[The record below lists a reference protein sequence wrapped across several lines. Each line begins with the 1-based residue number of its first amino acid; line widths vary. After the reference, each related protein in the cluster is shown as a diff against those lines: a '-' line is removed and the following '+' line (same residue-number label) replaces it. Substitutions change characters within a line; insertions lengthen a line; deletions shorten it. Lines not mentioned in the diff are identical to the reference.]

1 MLLPEVVAKN
11 FLLLL
16 VPKSENSN
24 SAMPFMLHFFS
35 IAKDFSSNNKD
46 SCINWTSFPSSNL
59 IRGLF
64 VVLDLVNWTPFT
76 GFLSMR
82 HTWAVFQFQPCGK
95 YMRYIY
101 KTSSKYLITINSN
114 THTTNSYR
122 YVMVFAVCESTV
134 LELRHFTLKKSQE
147 EMLKLPKTVEG
158 RRKVVA
164 VDFWFVCSGFAVSV
178 AVCSLVHGTLNNS
191 GYANCKPC
199 NQGIYCNIG
208 KYKYSHIPAH
218 HQWAAWVISMY
229 VLPPLYRS
237 QCHHPKN
244 DFDQHAWE
252 FAWKQW
258 FEGIKNKSSWF
269 SIK

>member
-1 MLLPEVVAKN
+1 
-11 FLLLL
+11 
-16 VPKSENSN
+16 
-24 SAMPFMLHFFS
+24 
-35 IAKDFSSNNKD
+35 
-46 SCINWTSFPSSNL
+46 
-59 IRGLF
+59 
-64 VVLDLVNWTPFT
+64 
-76 GFLSMR
+76 
-82 HTWAVFQFQPCGK
+82 
-95 YMRYIY
+95 
-101 KTSSKYLITINSN
+101 
-114 THTTNSYR
+114 
-122 YVMVFAVCESTV
+122 
-134 LELRHFTLKKSQE
+134 
-147 EMLKLPKTVEG
+147 MLKLPKTVEG

-191 GYANCKPC
+191 GYANCNPC

-258 FEGIKNKSSWF
+258 FEEIKNKSSWF
-269 SIK
+269 SIISKKTPNILTSQLSNVSELEIINYASPMLHLDTATSSSLVNHIMLSLTSKVCAPK